1 MKFGNRINSSYI
13 ICKRAHRYR
22 DRSTVKITQSTLS
35 EVCSYHNIPN
45 EVFRLGVE
53 AFIPSSNCNLLGPKQ
68 VHHLHL
74 QRPEAPTPILAI
86 FVGFLS
92 TVQFAQAPRFS
103 NVQCYFHTCQF
114 SSTTCMY
121 NDTLTLHPKIN
132 TVLFFQVTVYQL
144 HVNYSHNFITNYGFI

>member
-1 MKFGNRINSSYI
+1 MWWLHYQYILMKFGNRINSSYI

-121 NDTLTLHPKIN
+121 NDTLTLIYI
-132 TVLFFQVTVYQL
+132 QA
-144 HVNYSHNFITNYGFI
+144 